1 MNPDTILIIIA
12 VIAVSLTL
20 VLAWEAWKLSRE
32 TIDLFDPERNADQA
46 DKDES

>member
-12 VIAVSLTL
+12 VIAVVMTLILT
-20 VLAWEAWKLSRE
+20 WEARKLSRDARE
-32 TIDLFDPERNADQA
+32 LFDPERNADQA